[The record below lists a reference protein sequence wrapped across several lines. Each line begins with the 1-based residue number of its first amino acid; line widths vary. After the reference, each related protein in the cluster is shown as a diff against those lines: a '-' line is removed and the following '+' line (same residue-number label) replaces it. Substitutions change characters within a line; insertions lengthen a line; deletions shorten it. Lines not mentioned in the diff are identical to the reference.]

1 MSAAQSNAHSLVDII
16 LEDVG
21 LSNGEN
27 YLEDTSEN
35 RSGASTAYK
44 EVKNKLANSI
54 DNLPEKEKIVLS
66 LYYYDGLTLKEIGE
80 VMGLTELQAGQL
92 HSHAALELKS
102 KFKTNLKGIST
113 TWKEPNA
120 RAETVV

>member
-21 LSNGEN
+21 LSTGEN
-27 YLEDTSEN
+27 YLEDTSGN
-35 RSGASTAYK
+35 HSGTSTAYK
-44 EVKNKLANSI
+44 EVKKKLANSI
-54 DNLPEKEKIVLS
+54 DDLPEKDKIVLS

-80 VMGLTELQAGQL
+80 VMGLTELQVGQL
-92 HSHAALELKS
+92 HSQAALELKS
-102 KFKTNLKGIST
+102 KFKTNLKGMST
-113 TWKEPNA
+113 AWKESNA